1 MIRDQ
6 GIPHRSSPI
15 PFIASALHRLAS
27 VLITGASRGIG
38 AAAARAFGQAG
49 YGLMLL
55 SRPSEAFTALV
66 GELRQA
72 GHSVHCVEA
81 DLTDTSAVEP
91 AISSLLNLGGTPDV
105 VINNAGAAY
114 TGPLATMSLE
124 RWQWL
129 LQLNLTAVFQVCQ
142 AVIPALRQ
150 QGRGLI
156 VNVSSHAA
164 HNAFPDWGAYCVSKA
179 ALRSFS
185 RCLAEEERNHGI
197 RVSTLTLGAVNTP
210 LWDSETVD
218 SSFDRRAMLCA
229 DQAAEA
235 LLYLARQ
242 PDHQVVEDLT
252 LMPAAG
258 AL

>member
-1 MIRDQ
+1 M
-6 GIPHRSSPI
+6 
-15 PFIASALHRLAS
+15 AS
-27 VLITGASRGIG
+27 VFITGASRGIG
-38 AAAARAFGQAG
+38 AAAARAFAQAG
-49 YGLMLL
+49 YGLLL
-55 SRPSEAFTALV
+55 LARPSDAFRALIQ
-66 GELRQA
+66 ELRGQ
-72 GHSVHCVEA
+72 GTEVHAAEV
-81 DLTDTSAVEP
+81 DLTDPSAIEP
-91 AISSLLNLGGTPDV
+91 AITTLLSQGGTPDV

-114 TGPLATMSLE
+114 TGGLAAMPLE

-142 AVIPALRQ
+142 AVVPALRQ
-150 QGRGLI
+150 QRRGLI
-156 VNVSSHAA
+156 INVSSHAA

-179 ALRSFS
+179 GLKSFS
-185 RCLAEEERNHGI
+185 RCLAEEERAHGI

-218 SSFDRRAMLCA
+218 SSFDRRAMLNA